1 MPPPVSSYRSRNSKR
16 QTKLGFS
23 SLPSSSPRKKEY
35 SDAVQDRLAR
45 VTYMGSPRKSSRV
58 ASRHDNGILT
68 PEPSSQPEPKPAVE
82 SATGSE
88 EDELITPAAKKR
100 KTSGGVTSLSTPLR
114 RSARFEHSSPTP
126 AATSDGDS
134 PVVVSERQVESDLG
148 GAESTDDDAEIL
160 ASAPTKRRRPA
171 PTPKASYREA
181 TQQEDNWLVDDDE
194 EVEYVSSD
202 SEPVQRRRRPSHQ
215 RRRQEQDELEADLED
230 LQDSNTEASAKKTKR
245 TRGGPVTTQK
255 DADREHL
262 DLLRRRRAGEKILR
276 IHDFDEEEDDDQSTD
291 GVDIS
296 LIGRP
301 SQRQHEGDYVH
312 SSSESEQE
320 LEQPTEEGAEDDWIE
335 EDEETTHHSRR
346 PASGIPLQ
354 FTNFAT
360 QKPKELFFH
369 VVEWL
374 VKNKIAPAFPRDDE
388 VYQIAMRKVDDEAKA
403 QAGSRLIS
411 SAWNAEFKYT
421 ILARPDIA
429 IGESGIDWDATC
441 DACNRTNHPARYDFV
456 LSGQP
461 YYSNTLEPVDH
472 DEDDE
477 DSSGLNVDE
486 QGRMLAP
493 VDKHFYLGSH
503 CAANAQ
509 MGHLLTHWKYR
520 LNETVLEYLNE
531 QGVTSDEQI
540 VAREKKSKK
549 AREKEA
555 EVSSTQWTSRARLQ
569 SCGQDIAEIW
579 QIQGLAWS
587 TTMLVRVLAAKAEL
601 ERYAQ
606 RLMA

>member
-1 MPPPVSSYRSRNSKR
+1 
-16 QTKLGFS
+16 
-23 SLPSSSPRKKEY
+23 
-35 SDAVQDRLAR
+35 
-45 VTYMGSPRKSSRV
+45 MGSPRKSSRI
-58 ASRHDNGILT
+58 ALRDDNGILT

-82 SATGSE
+82 SATDSE

-100 KTSGGVTSLSTPLR
+100 KVSGGVTSLSTPLR
-114 RSARFEHSSPTP
+114 RSVRFENSSPTP

-148 GAESTDDDAEIL
+148 GAESTDDDVEVL

-171 PTPKASYREA
+171 PTPRAAYREV
-181 TQQEDNWLVDDDE
+181 TQREDNWLVDDDE

-202 SEPVQRRRRPSHQ
+202 SEPVQRRRKPSRQ

-230 LQDSNTEASAKKTKR
+230 LQDSDVEASAKKKR
-245 TRGGPVTTQK
+245 TRGGPVRTKRDQ
-255 DADREHL
+255 DQEHL
-262 DLLRRRRAGEKILR
+262 ALLRRRRAGEKIPR
-276 IHDFDEEEDDDQSTD
+276 IYDSDEEEDEDDSSD

-301 SQRQHEGDYVH
+301 SQHQNEGDSVH
-312 SSSESEQE
+312 SSSESDQE

-346 PASGIPLQ
+346 PESGIPLQ

-374 VKNKIAPAFPRDDE
+374 VKNKVAPAFPRDDE
-388 VYQIAMRKVDDEAKA
+388 VYQISMRKVDDEAKA

-429 IGESGIDWDATC
+429 IGESGISWDATC
-441 DACNRTNHPARYDFV
+441 DACNRTNHPAKYDFV

-461 YYSNTLEPVDH
+461 YYSNTLEPVDY

-477 DSSGLNVDE
+477 DTSGLAIDE
-486 QGRMLAP
+486 QGRILAP
-493 VDKHFYLGSH
+493 EDHHFYLGTH

-520 LNETVLEYLNE
+520 LNETVLEYLKE

-555 EVSSTQWTSRARLQ
+555 EAIVDTMDAT
-569 SCGQDIAEIW
+569 GKIAELW
-579 QIQGLAWS
+579 QGHRRNLADS
-587 TTMLVRVLAAKAEL
+587 RLGMVDYDAGKGARSKGRVGKVRTEVDGMIKEWDKDGYR
-601 ERYAQ
+601 ER
-606 RLMA
+606 RSVSVDTDFEI

>member
-1 MPPPVSSYRSRNSKR
+1 
-16 QTKLGFS
+16 
-23 SLPSSSPRKKEY
+23 
-35 SDAVQDRLAR
+35 
-45 VTYMGSPRKSSRV
+45 MGSPRNSSRV

-82 SATGSE
+82 SATDSE

-100 KTSGGVTSLSTPLR
+100 KISGGVTSLSTPLR

-126 AATSDGDS
+126 AATSDGGS
-134 PVVVSERQVESDLG
+134 PVVVSDRRVESDEG
-148 GAESTDDDAEIL
+148 DAESTDDDAEIL

-181 TQQEDNWLVDDDE
+181 TQRKDDWLVDDDE

-202 SEPVQRRRRPSHQ
+202 SEPVQRRRKPSHQ
-215 RRRQEQDELEADLED
+215 RKRQEQDELEADLED
-230 LQDSNTEASAKKTKR
+230 LQDSETEASAKKTKR

-262 DLLRRRRAGEKILR
+262 DLLRRRRAGEKIPR
-276 IHDFDEEEDDDQSTD
+276 IHDSDEEEDDDQSTD

-301 SQRQHEGDYVH
+301 SQRQHEGDSVH

-346 PASGIPLQ
+346 PESGI
-354 FTNFAT
+354 
-360 QKPKELFFH
+360 FH

-429 IGESGIDWDATC
+429 IGESGVDWDATC

-461 YYSNTLEPVDH
+461 YYSSTLEPVDH

-477 DSSGLNVDE
+477 DSSGLDVDE

-493 VDKHFYLGSH
+493 VDKHFYLGTH

-555 EVSSTQWTSRARLQ
+555 EAIVDTMDAT
-569 SCGQDIAEIW
+569 GKIAELW
-579 QIQGLAWS
+579 AGHRRNLADS
-587 TTMLVRVLAAKAEL
+587 RLGMVDYDVGKGARSKGRIGKVRTEIDGMIKEWDKDGYR
-601 ERYAQ
+601 ER
-606 RLMA
+606 RSVSVDTDFSI